1 MGNRSKTKKP
11 EKLGKG
17 KVTPVQVA
25 FIVDRYL
32 SDNNYSETRSVFR
45 TEASSLISKSPIREA
60 PKSLL
65 SLEAMLNEY
74 ICLKEQKVMVDQERL
89 RLEQEKSRVQTLL
102 QGMQAVMNT
111 YNASGGLPWPPNFS
125 ADATRSAVGAVPK
138 PVLPNSSPAGLP
150 VHNTQ
155 TVKPLSTPSNTIMKP
170 GNLSSPI
177 TDPSARKRKDFKAL
191 PDAPQAPK
199 RPRSNLPTG
208 KLPSGGAGPLPRSD
222 NAVDCQEV
230 GQPSRGIHSSP
241 DYCLPGGP
249 LVQGSSV
256 AKCLFN
262 QPLLPIPSNSS
273 GPKTPGRANSSQ
285 SDTSTSLPEISTTA
299 NCIDSNSH
307 RDFAPIRCTVIS
319 SKRVT
324 VSPNKQMM
332 YTMERS
338 HCISSPSPIKT
349 NLKRQN
355 MREHVKGRL
364 DFDGSNEATNTDN
377 PIVDEVST
385 FESDKALDIFDMD
398 LPNLDALGDFSF
410 SEMLGDLDLDCEGI
424 AYTCSPTLGGSVDSI
439 SGSSSPESVD
449 GNVGANPVISEY
461 SQTLTEVLS
470 EKAMN
475 MDGPESVTAVKS
487 LTQCIR
493 ILSPAK
499 ICQNPLDQNNCFAR
513 N

>member
-1 MGNRSKTKKP
+1 
-11 EKLGKG
+11 
-17 KVTPVQVA
+17 
-25 FIVDRYL
+25 
-32 SDNNYSETRSVFR
+32 
-45 TEASSLISKSPIREA
+45 
-60 PKSLL
+60 
-65 SLEAMLNEY
+65 ML
-74 ICLKEQKVMVDQERL
+74 L
-89 RLEQEKSRVQTLL
+89 RLGLL
-102 QGMQAVMNT
+102 TFLTSILLA
-111 YNASGGLPWPPNFS
+111 
-125 ADATRSAVGAVPK
+125 
-138 PVLPNSSPAGLP
+138 
-150 VHNTQ
+150 
-155 TVKPLSTPSNTIMKP
+155 
-170 GNLSSPI
+170 
-177 TDPSARKRKDFKAL
+177 
-191 PDAPQAPK
+191 
-199 RPRSNLPTG
+199 
-208 KLPSGGAGPLPRSD
+208 GAGPLPRSD

-338 HCISSPSPIKT
+338 HCISSPSPIRT

-364 DFDGSNEATNTDN
+364 DFDGSSEATNTDN

-424 AYTCSPTLGGSVDSI
+424 AYTCSPTSGGSVDSI
-439 SGSSSPESVD
+439 SGYCSSSSLLYFSFKFAPLNHLASAHATCYLTLFFAS
-449 GNVGANPVISEY
+449 GLKIIISRVSGRKCGGSSSY
-461 SQTLTEVLS
+461 
-470 EKAMN
+470 
-475 MDGPESVTAVKS
+475 
-487 LTQCIR
+487 IR
-493 ILSPAK
+493 IFTNSNRST
-499 ICQNPLDQNNCFAR
+499 I
-513 N
+513 